1 MIHPRSSLVKLPI
14 DGLLPELLDSLEKN
28 PSAIL
33 HASPGSGKT
42 TRVPPALLSCS
53 FIRPDQEI
61 WVLEPRR
68 LAAKYAAHRVAQE
81 CGEPVGK
88 TVGYHF
94 RFEKI
99 AGPSTRLHFLTEGML
114 IRKLIADPHLECVG
128 AVILD
133 EFHERHLHGD
143 IALAYL
149 ARLQANARPDLRI
162 IVMSATLDAEKASDF
177 LGNCKIFKVEAPVFP
192 IEIQTLPSPPS
203 KSLEITVRE
212 TVTRALREDT
222 ERYPGDILVFLPGM
236 SEIRRVHSELQNS
249 IPQSTLILPLHGD
262 LSREDQ
268 DRAVNPIPGRK
279 KIILSTNVAE
289 TSLTIENLT
298 TVIDSGLHRIASFSW
313 WSGVPSLRTR
323 PISRASAIQRAGRAG
338 RTAPGR
344 CYRLYTQGDFT
355 GRPAFETPEIQ
366 RADLCQS
373 VLELKSLGIE
383 DLENFVWFE
392 APSIRALQS
401 AQELL
406 FRLGALDLNSGSS
419 ALTALGKRMVQAP
432 AHPRISR
439 MLLEAQKLGISDR
452 AATLAALI
460 HEGQIHRPGTEL
472 ISDPIEWIDRSDQ
485 DPWIRRTKSQ
495 FLDFIHSNTNIS
507 VHPKNSMRSSTD
519 ALRFALLT
527 GFPDRVAR
535 KRSLNTS
542 VSRGT
547 GRDGSPMSELIF
559 SSGGSALVQEA
570 GVVTESDSFV
580 ALDIQEQQNSHQ
592 ARAQLKVRALSPI
605 QPEWLFDLE
614 PSMLEEKVETS
625 WDSTRGR
632 IKSVSKMTYGE
643 LILIE
648 EESGSIEPKTAS
660 EILLKSVFGID
671 PLRLQEIQL
680 EEWIRS
686 FSTFLDAEVIESLFA
701 RVALTA
707 QYAPLLFSEQIQQ
720 FSHWKAALPSVVL
733 KLLEGKTRLDE
744 LKETDWKMGILFEF
758 FQQNLMKFENLLPT
772 ELQLTPKRRA
782 RIYYKLEQPP
792 WVESRL
798 QDFFGMKQGPTL
810 LQGKLPITLHLLAPN
825 QRAVQVTTDL
835 SGFWERTYPELR
847 TALSRRYPRHSWPE
861 NPLQLEKEFG
871 SSNKPFGEKP
881 NR

>member
-1 MIHPRSSLVKLPI
+1 MIYPRSSLIKLPI
-14 DGLLPELLDSLEKN
+14 DGILPELLDHLEKN
-28 PSAIL
+28 RSAIL

-42 TRVPPALLSCS
+42 TRVPPALLRSS
-53 FIRPDQEI
+53 FIREDQEV

-81 CGEPVGK
+81 WGEPVGK
-88 TVGYHF
+88 TIGYHF

-114 IRKLIADPHLECVG
+114 IRKLIADPHLEHVA

-149 ARLQANARPDLRI
+149 ARLQASVRPDLRI
-162 IVMSATLDAEKASDF
+162 IVMSATLDSEKVSEF
-177 LGNCKIFKVEAPVFP
+177 LGNAQIFKVEAPVFP
-192 IEIQTLPSPPS
+192 IQIQTLPSPPS

-212 TVTRALREDT
+212 AVVRALREET
-222 ERYPGDILVFLPGM
+222 EKYPGDILIFLPGM
-236 SEIRRVHSELQNS
+236 AEIRRVQSELQNW
-249 IPQSTLILPLHGD
+249 IQEKALIFSLHGD
-262 LSREDQ
+262 LSREEQ
-268 DRAVNPIPGRK
+268 DRAVSPIPGCK

-289 TSLTIENLT
+289 TSLTLENLT

-355 GRPAFETPEIQ
+355 ERPAFETPEIQ

-373 VLELKSLGIE
+373 VLELKSLGMD
-383 DLENFVWFE
+383 DLENFAWFE
-392 APSIRALQS
+392 APSPRALQS

-406 FRLGALDLNSGSS
+406 FRLGAMDRNSGSS
-419 ALTALGKRMVQAP
+419 SLTAIGKRMVQAP

-439 MLLEAQKLGISDR
+439 MLIEAQKLGIADR
-452 AATLAALI
+452 AATLAAFI
-460 HEGQIHRPGTEL
+460 HEGQIDRGGSES
-472 ISDPIEWIDRSDQ
+472 ISDPIEWIDRSHQ
-485 DPWIRRTKSQ
+485 DSQILRTKSQ
-495 FLDFIHSNTNIS
+495 FLDFIHSHSNLTA
-507 VHPKNSMRSSTD
+507 PTQNSMKSAVD

-535 KRSLNTS
+535 KRSLSTS

-547 GRDGSPMSELIF
+547 GRDGSRMSELVF

-580 ALDIQEQQNSHQ
+580 TLDIQEQQKSHQ
-592 ARAQLKVRALSPI
+592 ARSQLKVRALSPI

-614 PSMLEEKVETS
+614 PSILEEKTESS
-625 WDSTRGR
+625 WDSIRGR
-632 IKSVSKMTYGE
+632 IKNVSKMTYGE
-643 LILIE
+643 LILLE
-648 EESGSIEPKTAS
+648 EETGSVDPQTAS
-660 EILLKSVFGID
+660 EILLKSVFGIN
-671 PLRLQEIQL
+671 PLRLQEMQP
-680 EEWIRS
+680 EEWIQSLGS
-686 FSTFLDAEVIESLFA
+686 FVGIEIIESLVTRISLA
-701 RVALTA
+701 A
-707 QYAPLLFSEQIQQ
+707 QYAPHLFSAQVQPPN
-720 FSHWKAALPSVVL
+720 SWKTALPSIVL
-733 KLLEGKTRLDE
+733 QLLEGKTRLEE
-744 LKETDWKMGILFEF
+744 LKDIDWKTGILFEF
-758 FQQNLMKFENLLPT
+758 FQENLMKFETLLPT
-772 ELQLTPKRRA
+772 EIQLTPKRRA
-782 RIYYKLEQPP
+782 RIHYSLEQAP
-792 WVESRL
+792 WIESRL
-798 QDFFGMKQGPTL
+798 QDFFGMKQGPAL

-847 TALSRRYPRHSWPE
+847 NALSRRYPRHSWPE
-861 NPLQLEKEFG
+861 NPLQPQNAIEEKL
-871 SSNKPFGEKP
+871 
-881 NR
+881 RR